1 MYTLFASTDWCS
13 RGPPPFSLAWL
24 TAAVGGAEISP
35 ADISQDERRRED
47 RELEGHENAEWR

>member
-13 RGPPPFSLAWL
+13 RGPFSLAWL